1 MNNSNQENSGNVL
14 KIMEKAAAD
23 IRRLESEAE
32 NALFE
37 SDDKQAHQD
46 KLEQKTDILI
56 ELADKVEPYLEEL
69 SSKMENFVLGE
80 LTRYSRNANIAN
92 NLNSVFYMAN
102 LLYQEGYK
110 DEDPNDLERLIQKI
124 KEPAKP

>member
-23 IRRLESEAE
+23 IRRLESEAK

-124 KEPAKP
+124 KEPA